1 MVELKTS
8 VGAFEAKTHLSNLLD
23 RVERGDRIV
32 ITRHGR
38 EVAVLSPAK
47 KRPSPR
53 LAEIIE
59 RALAA
64 SKGTSLPK
72 GMTIKD
78 MINAGRKR

>member
-1 MVELKTS
+1 MVELKNS
-8 VGAFEAKTHLSNLLD
+8 VGAFEAKTHFSNLLD
-23 RVERGDRIV
+23 RVEKGDRIV

-38 EVAVLSPAK
+38 EVAVLSPIE
-47 KRPSPR
+47 KRLSPM
-53 LAEIIE
+53 LPEIIE

>member
-1 MVELKTS
+1 MVELKNS
-8 VGAFEAKTHLSNLLD
+8 VGAFEAKTHFSNLLD
-23 RVERGDRIV
+23 RVENGDRIL

-38 EVAVLSPAK
+38 AVAVLAPVE
-47 KRPSPR
+47 KRPTPNLME
-53 LAEIIE
+53 LAE

>member
-1 MVELKTS
+1 MVELKSTF
-8 VGAFEAKTHLSNLLD
+8 GAFEAKTHLSNLLD

-47 KRPSPR
+47 KHLSPNLIE
-53 LAEIIE
+53 LAE

-64 SKGTSLPK
+64 SKGTSLSK